1 MALLYPFSHR
11 TAERL
16 RAMPGP
22 GGTHRWLARVA
33 GSLRH
38 LLSADQCFKF
48 LRHCC
53 DKGVTHRVVPDSEI
67 VAAVDFA
74 YSGQPVVKANF
85 GRGAV
90 DWPEGNATLI
100 SRVLRETAPAFDTEP
115 GTGLGPADVLPH
127 LFRPGELI
135 CSGRIKER
143 AMVRPLEDTIA
154 DANWLQFIVINPMR
168 GQEAVNYD
176 GKPSARCQNNT
187 GTRRHLVAEFDDL
200 TMSKAQQAQLITRL
214 GQFAPLIM
222 VVDSG
227 GKSLHAWFRV
237 DHLAARDQV
246 RFFYVAC
253 LLGADDSRWD
263 ICGWLRMPGGLRVI
277 EGVPA
282 VRQRILHFNPTS
294 THV

>member
-1 MALLYPFSHR
+1 MALLYPFSQR
-11 TAERL
+11 TAEL
-16 RAMPGP
+16 LHAMPGS
-22 GGTHRWLARVA
+22 GGTHHWLARVA
-33 GSLRH
+33 GGLRH

-67 VAAVDFA
+67 EDAVDYA
-74 YSGQPVVKANF
+74 YSGQPVAKANF
-85 GRGAV
+85 GRGAL
-90 DWPEGNATLI
+90 DWPDANAPLV
-100 SRVLRETAPAFDTEP
+100 SRVLAETAPTFDVET
-115 GTGLGPADVLPH
+115 GTHLGPADVLPH

-154 DANWLQFIVINPMR
+154 DANWLQFIVVNPMR
-168 GQEAVNYD
+168 GKEAVNFG

-187 GTRRHLVAEFDDL
+187 GTRRHLVAESDDRTL
-200 TMSKAQQAQLITRL
+200 TKAQQAQLIAKL
-214 GQFAPLIM
+214 GEFAPLIL

-237 DHLAARDQV
+237 DHLSARDQV

-253 LLGADDSRWD
+253 LLGADKSRWD
-263 ICGWLRMPGGLRVI
+263 MCGWLRMPGGLRQV
-277 EGVPA
+277 EGASA
-282 VRQRILHFNPTS
+282 VRQRILYFNPTS